1 MPGAPWPCP
10 AHVLQGPPGSVGLE
24 STRGLAGGA
33 MRASLTCWCSTSLFG
48 LRVEWLTVKVKMS
61 QSHMSMCVSASRVA
75 LTNSTPPAAQRTHT
89 YSRSGCRT
97 PRIRVWAGLVPPG
110 LLPGH
115 MDTAV
120 PVSSRRRSSASICSW
135 SPLLTGSPVRL
146 EQGPSDLILT

>member
-89 YSRSGCRT
+89 YSLGLGAGHPGSGCGQGWYPQASFLDT
-97 PRIRVWAGLVPPG
+97 WTLPSPCPHGVVPLRASAPG
-110 LLPGH
+110 PLFSQGH
-115 MDTAV
+115 QSGWSRV
-120 PVSSRRRSSASICSW
+120 PVTSS
-135 SPLLTGSPVRL
+135 
-146 EQGPSDLILT
+146 